1 MPEGTGETLC
11 EIRGNVRGNEGKYVE
26 NSHLQGFL
34 RHLVTSFQAASYMD
48 EKTQKCWAISI
59 VFPAHFYL

>member
-26 NSHLQGFL
+26 KSHLQGFL

-48 EKTQKCWAISI
+48 EKT
-59 VFPAHFYL
+59 